1 MVDFQF
7 KVSSQ
12 LKFFLIIL
20 FQIFQKGEVFKYC
33 PRANDTEKIIRVLGN

>member
-12 LKFFLIIL
+12 LKFLIIL
-20 FQIFQKGEVFKYC
+20 FQIFQKGEVFKYY
-33 PRANDTEKIIRVLGN
+33 PRANYTEIIRVVGN